1 MCVVSSVVPAA
12 ETVSLC
18 DSVPSRQPAHWWGS
32 QSLPRHSHHHSPTV
46 TQSHSSTLPVCLV
59 MVDVQESDNSEQAQ
73 LVTVH
78 GRLGSVTFKPYRDIK
93 TRTVTTVG
101 EQADTASC
109 LTVDSLY
116 PEILCHV
123 FSYLDTSSKGRA
135 AQVIMNESHQL
146 SLKDSQNRATF
157 LAFAPIASS
166 AAVLGLHPLAECPQ
180 HEGDLARLRGQTPP
194 EETDLLR
201 DGRAGEER
209 NQEGPGA
216 QHQEVLEGAR
226 DWHPDPHQP
235 QPLWLRR
242 SV

>member
-1 MCVVSSVVPAA
+1 
-12 ETVSLC
+12 
-18 DSVPSRQPAHWWGS
+18 
-32 QSLPRHSHHHSPTV
+32 
-46 TQSHSSTLPVCLV
+46 
-59 MVDVQESDNSEQAQ
+59 MVDVEESDNSEQAQ

-135 AQVIMNESHQL
+135 AQVTMNESHQL

-180 HEGDLARLRGQTPP
+180 HEGDLARLRGQTSP
-194 EETDLLR
+194 EKTEQLR
-201 DGRAGEER
+201 HTEP
-209 NQEGPGA
+209 GPA
-216 QHQEVLEGAR
+216 RHQRCSSSQHQEVSEGSAGR
-226 DWHPDPHQP
+226 PPEPRQP
-235 QPLWLRR
+235 QPLWAGGAE
-242 SV
+242 